1 MTEQQPGAPQ
11 GAITE
16 AGEAGEPCDFR
27 CGYVS
32 TGLDLWLH
40 VFHEHAR
47 CPECGNEPAAT
58 ARPAASSVRIHSTAP
73 YPALLP
79 GVNAGVSA
87 LEVIDDRHPR
97 EHH

>member
-11 GAITE
+11 GAITEAGE

-47 CPECGNEPAAT
+47 CPECGNEPFDGYAVSHKQDCL
-58 ARPAASSVRIHSTAP
+58 RLQPGYVYPGPVPAEFEDQ
-73 YPALLP
+73 
-79 GVNAGVSA
+79 GN
-87 LEVIDDRHPR
+87 DDEEPF
-97 EHH
+97 